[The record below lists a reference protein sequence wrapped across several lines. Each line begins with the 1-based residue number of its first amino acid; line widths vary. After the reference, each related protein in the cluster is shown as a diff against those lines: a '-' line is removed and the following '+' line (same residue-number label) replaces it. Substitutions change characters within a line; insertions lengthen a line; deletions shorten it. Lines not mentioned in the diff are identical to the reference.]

1 MEYVNYM
8 KRCHQEKIPIVKCKN
23 RTCTVKTFESII
35 KLHEKQCLYKNSN
48 SSNKRVK
55 GKMFPTAENFET
67 FFKNENTEML
77 YKYEKTT
84 NILKMVVLCHKQSYR
99 RFKITIYD
107 ENENTKLKKEKVK
120 SKQFMELQLNPQIIK
135 FEIKQL
141 KRFSK

>member
-1 MEYVNYM
+1 M

-141 KRFSK
+141 KRFSKWN